1 MRPNSNENY
10 QVPTPLKGGSAMDR
24 PFELHNRSQLFF
36 RVHNEPP
43 PIIAATV
50 RLHRGRSSPPLNISD
65 NVANMLD
72 GLLGSIP
79 LWAHLHELALSDSLL
94 LVLLCPRLES

>member
-1 MRPNSNENY
+1 MISITVICHCLEWIEDKTSPL
-10 QVPTPLKGGSAMDR
+10 TPDVQIQQRA
-24 PFELHNRSQLFF
+24 ELFVG
-36 RVHNEPP
+36 VHNEPP

-50 RLHRGRSSPPLNISD
+50 RLHRGRSSPPPNISD

>member
-1 MRPNSNENY
+1 MLQKS
-10 QVPTPLKGGSAMDR
+10 
-24 PFELHNRSQLFF
+24 SQLFMH
-36 RVHNEPP
+36 VHNETLS
-43 PIIAATV
+43 IIAATV